1 MVASGVMGMVSD
13 VMGMLS
19 CVMTVAS
26 GVMGILRCV
35 MGVASGMLVLNY
47 RMVVTISSLA
57 NIGDILMRFWA
68 FVRFYLADIGGNL
81 LDLLGSV
88 LDGGVVWRSQASING
103 TFDFMNDVVH
113 AMLKLVWLSVIQ
125 TADLADNCF
134 VHDLI

>member
-57 NIGDILMRFWA
+57 NIGDILMRF
-68 FVRFYLADIGGNL
+68 
-81 LDLLGSV
+81 
-88 LDGGVVWRSQASING
+88 
-103 TFDFMNDVVH
+103 
-113 AMLKLVWLSVIQ
+113 
-125 TADLADNCF
+125 
-134 VHDLI
+134 